1 MLLKWSGLIL
11 EGVEQITAFLCAP
24 VYLLGRGSWQ
34 LPCSAGRGQAGQAGQ
49 LSPRAQVGPFSLPHP
64 GAEVLKVSGVAA
76 GRLVASGAAWGQGC
90 WEGKEN

>member
-1 MLLKWSGLIL
+1 MLSKSQLFSVRRFTSWDG
-11 EGVEQITAFLCAP
+11 GP
-24 VYLLGRGSWQ
+24 GSSPAVQ
-34 LPCSAGRGQAGQAGQ
+34 AAGQAGQ
-49 LSPRAQVGPFSLPHP
+49 LSPRTQVGPFSLPHP